1 MKRQFQPHISFIVV
15 VLCWVWI
22 CLENVHADH
31 PRGGLD
37 NGDVAPDFSLPDAD
51 NRMVKLSGHEGN
63 ENVVLVFYRGQW

>member
-1 MKRQFQPHISFIVV
+1 MKNQSVINIALIFTFLLSGIISFDTA
-15 VLCWVWI
+15 
-22 CLENVHADH
+22 NADH